1 MISRWLCAVYNLARV
16 KSIKRNVEHTVY
28 GYIRIIKL
36 NITIAKDRSYSKLLS
51 EKFSPPNFPER
62 WITTKKE
69 INLDIDFCSNS
80 IDRLQRTETNE
91 ERIFRVKG
99 ERCSYQ
105 LPSLP
110 WSKRRK
116 RGGGGEGAS
125 CPAKVAKR
133 GLSPTYTISGP
144 HTHRALY
151 FASRYCPGGSES
163 VLKFPQRRTLGSRYV
178 SRANKKAIRAN
189 AIRYYGTLSGIG

>member
-16 KSIKRNVEHTVY
+16 KSIKRNVEHTVH

-51 EKFSPPNFPER
+51 EKFSPLQFP
-62 WITTKKE
+62 WTM
-69 INLDIDFCSNS
+69 NY
-80 IDRLQRTETNE
+80 NE
-91 ERIFRVKG
+91 ERNQSRTSIFVRIRSIAFNEWKQTGKG
-99 ERCSYQ
+99 FFAWKVRGVRISS
-105 LPSLP
+105 LPSLG
-110 WSKRRK
+110 RRGGG
-116 RGGGGEGAS
+116 RGGGEGAS

-163 VLKFPQRRTLGSRYV
+163 VLKFPQRRTRISLRVSGQQKSHSRE
-178 SRANKKAIRAN
+178 
-189 AIRYYGTLSGIG
+189 RY

>member
-1 MISRWLCAVYNLARV
+1 MNY
-16 KSIKRNVEHTVY
+16 
-28 GYIRIIKL
+28 
-36 NITIAKDRSYSKLLS
+36 
-51 EKFSPPNFPER
+51 
-62 WITTKKE
+62 
-69 INLDIDFCSNS
+69 
-80 IDRLQRTETNE
+80 NE
-91 ERIFRVKG
+91 ERNQSRTSIFVRIRSIACNERKQTRIFRVKG
-99 ERCSYQ
+99 ERSSYQ